1 VKRVKTGRQRANSA
15 EAWCCADASLR
26 ETILAGL
33 GKEAVTATGLIALM
47 LSSMRPQGARDI

>member
-1 VKRVKTGRQRANSA
+1 
-15 EAWCCADASLR
+15 LR